1 MNEELKKQY
10 KERYMQAKQIGVKF
24 WPDIIYKDLVA
35 SALIFVLLLLLA
47 TFIGVAQEPKADPSD
62 AAYLPRPEWYFLFLF
77 KFLAIY
83 GQIPVLGKIE
93 FLATTIV
100 PGIAVGLLFLLPFLD
115 RSPYRHFSKRGLALA
130 IMTLLVVT
138 VVGLTLIADIPTDK
152 LGVLQFLA
160 GLALPGLGLL
170 ALVLIPIFVKKST
183 NRVLAWTTGIA
194 SILILGLAIAVLVF
208 TPPAEATE
216 EAALAGTLPEQILL
230 GQDLYGVNCVECHGA
245 DGEGGEI
252 KGVEGLEGVI
262 VKAINSQDEMYTRS
276 DDTLFQ
282 IIAYGQ
288 PNLGMIPFGR
298 AYGGELGTSDIEYIV
313 NFMRYTWDDRA
324 ELPAEV
330 TAANTMPT
338 LGPDEVPSFDV
349 HIQPI
354 AKRYC
359 VSCHRA
365 GKKNNNYIMGTY
377 ADMINSGDNAPVMV
391 AGDMNSILIQMLHRV
406 EDLEAGGP
414 MPPTK
419 ALKPELI
426 EIFERWVMVG
436 MPETAEQAAAS
447 SGAAGGGTTAPTE
460 AAPSLYPAPAGATA
474 DITPT
479 PYP

>member
-10 KERYMQAKQIGVKF
+10 KEKYMQAKQAGVKF
-24 WPDIIYKDLVA
+24 WPDIIFKDLIATAMV
-35 SALIFVLLLLLA
+35 FVLLVLLA
-47 TFIGVAQEPKADPSD
+47 TFLGVANEPKADPSD
-62 AAYLPRPEWYFLFLF
+62 STYLPRPEWYFLFLF

-100 PGIAVGLLFLLPFLD
+100 PGLAVGLLFLLPFLD
-115 RSPYRHFSKRGLALA
+115 RNPRRHFSKRGLAIS

-138 VVGLTLIADIPTDK
+138 IVALTMIADIPTDQ
-152 LGVLQFLA
+152 LGLLQFLA
-160 GLALPGLGLL
+160 GLALPGAGLL
-170 ALVLIPIFVKKST
+170 LLVVIAFLIKKYT
-183 NRVLAWTTGIA
+183 NRVLAWVTGLL
-194 SILILGLAIAVLVF
+194 SVVILGLAVAVLVLA
-208 TPPAEATE
+208 PPKEVTE
-216 EAALAGTLPEQILL
+216 EVALASSLSEQILL
-230 GQDLYGVNCVECHGA
+230 GQDLYGVYCVECHGA

-252 KGVEGLEGVI
+252 IGVEGLEGVI
-262 VKAINSQDEMYTRS
+262 VKALNSQDEMYTRS
-276 DDTLFQ
+276 DDTFFQ

-288 PNLGMIPFGR
+288 PNLGMQPFGR
-298 AYGGELGTSDIEYIV
+298 AFGGELGTSDIEYIV

-330 TAANTMPT
+330 TAANVMPA
-338 LGPDEVPSFDV
+338 LGPDEVPSYEV

-354 AKRYC
+354 VKRYC

-365 GKKNNNYIMGTY
+365 GKNNQNYLMGTY
-377 ADMINSGDNAPVMV
+377 AEVINSGDNAPNMI
-391 AGDMNSILIQMLHRV
+391 AGDMNSTLILMLHRV

-419 ALKPELI
+419 ALKHELI
-426 EIFERWVMVG
+426 EIFERWVMAG
-436 MPETAEQAAAS
+436 MPETADQAATL
-447 SGAAGGGTTAPTE
+447 SGAAGGETTAPTE
-460 AAPSLYPAPAGATA
+460 SSPYPEPAGATL